1 VLVTRRSGTPKG
13 TLDIDETERPR
24 ILAPCSTATYSD
36 HASSGHRA
44 GEAQRTSAVGGAYGT
59 GMIRPHVRPDRGSR
73 CSPGDPRRLRIEQ
86 HGTIRGDDGDDDG
99 YDASPV
105 VSRRVA
111 ATGGAGCG
119 FHRRAWRVAGG
130 SFPLPL
136 SQNRT

>member
-1 VLVTRRSGTPKG
+1 MESV
-13 TLDIDETERPR
+13 
-24 ILAPCSTATYSD
+24 
-36 HASSGHRA
+36 
-44 GEAQRTSAVGGAYGT
+44 AVGGAYGT